1 MGDPTL
7 GQIYVLLQE
16 TRDDVKDI
24 REAVFTGHDGQKPL
38 IERVGIVED
47 RTAKVEKNTHGAPMW
62 TGIGSGIGA
71 AIVVVLTYLGI
82 KPPGQG
88 Q

>member
-1 MGDPTL
+1 MSEPTL
-7 GQIYVLLQE
+7 GEMFVLLRE

-24 REAVFTGHDGQKPL
+24 REAVFIGHAGQEPVL
-38 IERVGIVED
+38 SRLATLEER
-47 RTAKVEKNTHGAPMW
+47 TTKVEKNTRGAPMW
-62 TGIGSGIGA
+62 TGIGSGVGA
-71 AIVVVLTYLGI
+71 AIVIILGYFGI